1 MILFFLKKVAK
12 SSHPQIYQ
20 INNVP
25 AFRASSQKHLGNYL
39 DEKLNFNPFRYIIM
53 PMCLIGIEQ
62 SYYFNNFNNVFILKL
77 K

>member
-39 DEKLNFNPFRYIIM
+39 DEKLNFNHY
-53 PMCLIGIEQ
+53 
-62 SYYFNNFNNVFILKL
+62 LK
-77 K
+77 KIYDQ